1 MKKIISILTAVVM
14 TVALLLPLTASAAS
28 ASASMSG
35 PGTVRAGDSITV
47 TFNLNGKGIYGAS
60 GTLAYDSSQVSLT
73 GTKQVIASPWAVEFN
88 GNNFVA
94 YDNNLSNPINSN
106 KALFTATFKVKSV
119 AAGTNIK
126 ISCNNVAASD
136 GNADINI
143 GSVSYSKV
151 TSAARSGENKLSA
164 LNITNA
170 TISPAFS
177 PDTTNYT
184 ANVPFSVS
192 KLAISATAKDS
203 KAKVSIKNNSLA
215 VGTTN
220 VSVTV
225 TAENGATK
233 TYVIKVTREQDPN
246 YVPSSNAELSNIK
259 IEGYVLSPVFDPAV
273 TDYVVWLPYETE
285 SIKVT
290 GKAADSKASGVE
302 VVGGDALIAGEDNI
316 ITITCTAEDG
326 TTTKT
331 YTLVAKRAAAH
342 GAETP
347 EPEQPIESDIQTG
360 TDNAGAIAW
369 WWLIIVAVVA
379 LAAGGALGFVLGKKT
394 GKAPEETTEETPEE
408 APEETSE
415 ETSEE
420 A

>member
-14 TVALLLPLTASAAS
+14 TVALLVPLTASAAS
-28 ASASMSG
+28 ASASLSG

-60 GTLAYDSSQVSLT
+60 GTLSYDSSQVSLT
-73 GTKQVIASPWAVEFN
+73 GTKQVIASPWMVEFN

-94 YDNNLSNPINSN
+94 YDNNLTNPINSN

-126 ISCNNVAASD
+126 ISCNNIAASD
-136 GNADINI
+136 GNADINV
-143 GSVSYSKV
+143 GTVSYSKA
-151 TSAARSGENKLSA
+151 TSAARSGENTLSA
-164 LNITNA
+164 LNVTNA
-170 TISPAFS
+170 TLSPAFNPS
-177 PDTTNYT
+177 TTSYT
-184 ANVPFSVS
+184 ATVPFSVS

-203 KAKVSIKNNSLA
+203 KAKVSVRNNSLA
-215 VGTTN
+215 VGTTK

-233 TYVIKVTREQDPN
+233 TYVINVTREQDPN
-246 YVPSSNAELSNIK
+246 YVPSSNAELSGIK
-259 IEGYVLSPVFDPAV
+259 IDGYVLSPVFDPAV
-273 TDYVVWLPYETE
+273 TEYVVWLPYETE

-290 GKAADSKASGVE
+290 GTAADGKATGVE
-302 VVGGDALIAGEDNI
+302 VVGGDALVAGEDNI

-326 TTTKT
+326 TTTKA

-347 EPEQPIESDIQTG
+347 EPEVPVVSDVPTD
-360 TDNAGAIAW
+360 TDNAGGLAW
-369 WWLIIVAVVA
+369 WWLIIVGVVA
-379 LAAGGALGFVLGKKT
+379 LAAGGAIGFILAKKIGKDS
-394 GKAPEETTEETPEE
+394 EE
-408 APEETSE
+408 APEETPE
-415 ETSEE
+415 EV
-420 A
+420 